1 MEYISLHLVSIQTY
15 ISEKQLKV
23 FHKNKTPIEL
33 FGEICRTKSDY
44 ELKDKY
50 TLIVY
55 SLRKYPT

>member
-1 MEYISLHLVSIQTY
+1 MEHMSLHLVSIQTY

-50 TLIVY
+50 KLIVY
-55 SLRKYPT
+55 S